1 MFFLLNFQIYVAK
14 LVIFPR
20 YSKKKEEKFTKKE
33 IFHYSLFTFFLY
45 LCTRFFRKHIE
56 NSCDGELSINVL
68 LTT

>member
-33 IFHYSLFTFFLY
+33 IFHYSLFIIHFFFVPLHP
-45 LCTRFFRKHIE
+45 LFPKAHRK
-56 NSCDGELSINVL
+56 LV
-68 LTT
+68 